1 MSKKSGIY
9 KIGFKS
15 SKKVYIGSSQNI
27 RKRKNEHLCGLRKKN
42 HYNNHLQNAFNK
54 YGEAD
59 MTFEVLL
66 YCDIDDL
73 LFLEEEQ
80 IKKYDSYNNGYNL
93 METPTQGN
101 RGIKMSV
108 EVKQRLSV
116 AAKKRGRNSG
126 SLTNEQVRQMRQK
139 FFDGERIGSLANE
152 FDIHR
157 KTIRECVYLRSY
169 KDIECNIEGYEEMLF
184 ELQKARARGERPR
197 SRGWKQSKEHV
208 EMIKKINSKPKK
220 SIRKLTDEQVREIR
234 QRRKN
239 GETLKQITSDYD
251 VSIGTINKI
260 CKYLIYKER
269 E

>member
-9 KIGFKS
+9 KITCSANG
-15 SKKVYIGSSQNI
+15 KVYVGSAVNLAKRRREHFSALRSNRHHNI
-27 RKRKNEHLCGLRKKN
+27 
-42 HYNNHLQNAFNK
+42 HLQRAFDK
-54 YGEAD
+54 YKEES
-59 MTFEVLL
+59 FEFVVLL
-66 YCDIDDL
+66 ECDRENL
-73 LFLEEEQ
+73 LLEEERQ
-80 IKKYDSYNNGYNL
+80 IEEHDSFTNGFNL
-93 METPTQGN
+93 VPTPTQGN
-101 RGIKMSV
+101 LGMKHTEESKRKMSISR
-108 EVKQRLSV
+108 KNL
-116 AAKKRGRNSG
+116 GRVSG
-126 SLTNEQVRQMRQK
+126 SLTAEQVQQMRQK
-139 FFDGERIGSLANE
+139 FFDGERIGSLADE

-234 QRRKN
+234 RRQKE
-239 GETLKQITSDYD
+239 GEVLR
-251 VSIGTINKI
+251 TIAADFGVNQNTISKI
-260 CKYLIYKER
+260 CRYLIYKER